1 MSGWAMERSNALPL
15 RVTAPCCPRVSAGWE
30 RDGGQ
35 ADATTQENSGEG
47 AERPLPS
54 PPGPFL
60 WPPLWTGRGR
70 WQGRFRR
77 MRALRMVSAA
87 SASVRGA
94 AVTLKGCRAELA
106 IWHLKPPGPP
116 GPMQT
121 PNARSEHGLRSGLGD
136 PAWEEDPARP
146 GRHPQRRPP
155 TRFLLS
161 PHFLSDAR

>member
-1 MSGWAMERSNALPL
+1 MSGWATERSNALPL

-30 RDGGQ
+30 QDGGQ
-35 ADATTQENSGEG
+35 AVATTRENSEEG

-77 MRALRMVSAA
+77 MRALRMASAA

-94 AVTLKGCRAELA
+94 AVTLKGCRAELVICA
-106 IWHLKPPGPP
+106 
-116 GPMQT
+116 
-121 PNARSEHGLRSGLGD
+121 SEAAGA
-136 PAWEEDPARP
+136 AWP
-146 GRHPQRRPP
+146 
-155 TRFLLS
+155 
-161 PHFLSDAR
+161 DANT